1 MAESPLQAALL
12 ELEDL
17 LDIERST
24 IMRGATEDLPALA
37 ERKEELLAFA
47 ATAAGRADHRTLA
60 VVQKKAAR
68 NRQLL
73 ASAMWGVKSAIE
85 RLEAIRT
92 GHVSTHTYAD
102 DGSRKSLQSPG
113 KTVEHKV

>member
-1 MAESPLQAALL
+1 MSESPLQTALL
-12 ELEDL
+12 ELEEL

-24 IMRGATEDLPALA
+24 IMRGATDDLQTLA
-37 ERKEELLAFA
+37 ERKEHLLQFA
-47 ATAAGRADHRTLA
+47 STAKGRADHQTLA
-60 VVQKKAAR
+60 AVQKKASR

-92 GHVSTHTYAD
+92 GQVSTHTYTD
-102 DGSRKSLQSPG
+102 DGSRQSLQSPG